1 MPRLLRRLLFTLS
14 LVAGADLI
22 LFLVLDS
29 GVIGD
34 PDRLSAGLH
43 ANEQSVSYARLRSG
57 RYQSYYPD
65 ALSLRL
71 DRSSPTLQLAAVE
84 DGFALQRVDH
94 ETVASIPFDVADTL
108 QEFTTLLNQVSG
120 KYFRVESFCP
130 EEHRQRS
137 VHGLHQVLQDYPL
150 RLLPGRTATAGW
162 AQEATLWQR
171 FPTGFLSLLRFDFG
185 KDADGRD
192 IGKKLRERGSRSLAL
207 SIPAFLLAMLAALG
221 LAQLAVVLRG
231 RVDRSLQIAAALVM
245 AITSLAWILF
255 LRRLFLI
262 DLAWF
267 PLRPWSAPVWPLL
280 ALPILLWV
288 WLAAWPDFLLYRTI
302 LRERLDQGWFL
313 AARSRGI
320 RTWRLWWRHTLPN
333 LAAPLASLLAVTL
346 PYLVMGSLLLERIF
360 DIPGLGDSLLR
371 AIESGDAAFLRA
383 ATFLFALA
391 FLAASWLGD
400 VLAAWADPRL
410 RLHRT
415 QEAQA

>member
-1 MPRLLRRLLFTLS
+1 MFTLS
-14 LVAGADLI
+14 LVVGADLI

-43 ANEQSVSYARLRSG
+43 ANQESVSYARLRSG
-57 RYQSYYPD
+57 RYQSYYPQ
-65 ALSLRL
+65 ALSLRTS
-71 DRSSPTLQLAAVE
+71 RSSPPMQLAAV
-84 DGFALQRVDH
+84 DRGFALQGIDGQ
-94 ETVASIPFDVADTL
+94 TLATIPFRMARTL
-108 QEFTTLLNQVSG
+108 EEFTETMTLVSG
-120 KYFRVESFCP
+120 EYFQVESFCP
-130 EEHRQRS
+130 EEHQVRS
-137 VHGLHQVLQDYPL
+137 VQGLHQVLQDYPL
-150 RLLPGRTATAGW
+150 RLHPGRTATVGW

-185 KDADGRD
+185 TDVDGRD
-192 IGKKLRERGSRSLAL
+192 IGQRLRERGGRSLAL

-231 RVDRSLQIAAALVM
+231 RVDRSLQIAAALIM
-245 AITSLAWILF
+245 AVTSLAWILF

-313 AARSRGI
+313 AARSRGV
-320 RTWRLWWRHTLPN
+320 RPWRLWWRHTLPN

-371 AIESGDAAFLRA
+371 AIETGDAAFLRA

-391 FLAASWLGD
+391 FLGASWLGD
-400 VLAAWADPRL
+400 FLAAWADPRL
-410 RLHRT
+410 RQHSP

>member
-1 MPRLLRRLLFTLS
+1 MFTLS
-14 LVAGADLI
+14 LVVGADLI

-43 ANEQSVSYARLRSG
+43 ANQQSVSYARLRSG
-57 RYQSYYPD
+57 RYQSYYPEV
-65 ALSLRL
+65 LRL
-71 DRSSPTLQLAAVE
+71 RLSRSSPTLQLAAVE
-84 DGFALQRVDH
+84 DGFEIQRVDE
-94 ETVASIPFDVADTL
+94 ETVATIPFDVAETL
-108 QEFTTLLNQVSG
+108 QEFTSTLTLISG
-120 KYFRVESFCP
+120 EYFQVESFCP
-130 EEHRQRS
+130 EEHRARS
-137 VHGLHQVLQDYPL
+137 VQGLHQVLQDYPQ
-150 RLLPGRTATAGW
+150 RLNPGRTATLGW

-171 FPTGFLSLLRFDFG
+171 FPTGFLNLLRLDFG
-185 KDADGRD
+185 ADVDGRD
-192 IGKKLRERGSRSLAL
+192 IGQRLRERGSRSLAL

-221 LAQLAVVLRG
+221 LAQLAVVVRG
-231 RVDRSLQIAAALVM
+231 RADRSLQITAALVM
-245 AITSLAWILF
+245 AVTSLAWILF

-313 AARSRGI
+313 AARSRGV
-320 RTWRLWWRHTLPN
+320 RPWRLWWRHTLPN

-371 AIESGDAAFLRA
+371 AIETGDTAFLRA

-391 FLAASWLGD
+391 FLGTSWLGD
-400 VLAAWADPRL
+400 ALAAWADPRL
-410 RLHRT
+410 RRHT
-415 QEAQA
+415 SQEVHA

>member
-1 MPRLLRRLLFTLS
+1 M
-14 LVAGADLI
+14 VGADLI

-43 ANEQSVSYARLRSG
+43 ANQQSVSYARLRSG
-57 RYQSYYPD
+57 SYQSYYPQ

-71 DRSSPTLQLAAVE
+71 SRSSPTLQLAAVE
-84 DGFALQRVDH
+84 DGFEIQRVDGA
-94 ETVASIPFDVADTL
+94 TVATIPFEVAETL
-108 QEFTTLLNQVSG
+108 REFTAILTQVSG
-120 KYFRVESFCP
+120 EYFQVECFCP
-130 EEHRQRS
+130 EEHRARS
-137 VHGLHQVLQDYPL
+137 VQGLHQVLQDYPQ
-150 RLLPGRTATAGW
+150 RLNPGRTATLGW

-171 FPTGFLSLLRFDFG
+171 FPTGFLNLLRFDFG
-185 KDADGRD
+185 TDVDGRD
-192 IGKKLRERGSRSLAL
+192 IGQRLRQRGARSLAL

-245 AITSLAWILF
+245 AVTSLAWILF
-255 LRRLFLI
+255 LRRLFLM

-280 ALPILLWV
+280 ALPVLLWV

-313 AARSRGI
+313 AARSRGV
-320 RTWRLWWRHTLPN
+320 RPWRLWWRHTLPN

-371 AIESGDAAFLRA
+371 AIETGDAAFLRA

-391 FLAASWLGD
+391 FLSASWLGD

-410 RLHRT
+410 RRHSP
-415 QEAQA
+415 QESQA